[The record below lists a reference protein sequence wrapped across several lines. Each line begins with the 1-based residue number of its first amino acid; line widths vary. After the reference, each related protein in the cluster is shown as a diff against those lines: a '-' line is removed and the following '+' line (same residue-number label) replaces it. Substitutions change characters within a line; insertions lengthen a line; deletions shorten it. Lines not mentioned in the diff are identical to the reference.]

1 MRVQKAA
8 ISTNYHDMGLDFGA
22 SNVLECFSASV
33 SAISSAKMSLWE
45 SSVKIW
51 VTHLQ
56 FHALAPEYADLMM

>member
-8 ISTNYHDMGLDFGA
+8 ISTIYHDMGLDFGA

-45 SSVKIW
+45 SSVKN
-51 VTHLQ
+51 LG
-56 FHALAPEYADLMM
+56 HAPSISRFSS